1 VSGHGVGP
9 DAGLIVLFA
18 IIACVIGV
26 GFIFTDSPEQL
37 VGYGIAAAIGAVAAL
52 ALTGQ
57 I

>member
-1 VSGHGVGP
+1 MGP

-26 GFIFTDSPEQL
+26 GFIFTEEPERL

-57 I
+57 L